1 MLVSG
6 HVGDVCVV
14 CGQGFKAVGVVE
26 RSVKVLPSSQAASI
40 TVTYL
45 KDEKTETPIKSG
57 QDISVVAGELL
68 CGLSKWP
75 VIVVVIVTFI
85 TCNCHDY
92 CLDLCHIIVWSLLQ
106 TLSVSV
112 IVFFV
117 TTNRTS
123 HQSK

>member
-1 MLVSG
+1 MC
-6 HVGDVCVV
+6 CVV
-14 CGQGFKAVGVVE
+14 YGQGFKAVGMVE

-40 TVTYL
+40 SVTYL
-45 KDEKTETPIKSG
+45 KDEKTETSIKSG

-75 VIVVVIVTFI
+75 VIVVVIVNFI

-92 CLDLCHIIVWSLLQ
+92 CLDLCHIIAWSLLQ

-117 TTNRTS
+117 RSYRTI